1 MEERETIK
9 YRDLSL
15 YLKLASIG
23 GFIIFVYFAGAFAF
37 GVMLGLLSA
46 I

>member
-23 GFIIFVYFAGAFAF
+23 GFIYFLVVTALVVF
-37 GVMLGLLSA
+37 GFIIGITS
-46 I
+46 